1 MKHGVEP
8 CALGLLARQP
18 PTPSSDS
25 RGTTARAPVR
35 GGRAWPA
42 LLRLARPRPAGA
54 RHRRCRAPSRRGP
67 DNAGTRKCPAGARA
81 PSPGSPAGGLAAPQR
96 PLPARLSGSSS
107 PPEGRTRRTAGSSE
121 ASSQR
126 GKAGPTAAPGPGLGA
141 QAGPTCSTSR
151 GGGTAAAAGQAPAS
165 AACRGPRACLPQGGP
180 EASSAPGRGQAESRE
195 QTRLCHSRTGKCT
208 RRPFRASTRV
218 SATGQ
223 YLSPDGLTAWALG
236 HVSHKPRPKQQV
248 AQQHGPGL

>member
-42 LLRLARPRPAGA
+42 LLRLARPRPAGT

-96 PLPARLSGSSS
+96 PLPARLSGPSS

-151 GGGTAAAAGQAPAS
+151 GGAQQQPQGRHLPRPPAEAPGPAFL
-165 AACRGPRACLPQGGP
+165 REGPRQAQPQDGD
-180 EASSAPGRGQAESRE
+180 
-195 QTRLCHSRTGKCT
+195 K
-208 RRPFRASTRV
+208 
-218 SATGQ
+218 
-223 YLSPDGLTAWALG
+223 LSPGSRPDYVTHAQGSVHAGPSEQAHGCLRPDSTCPQTA
-236 HVSHKPRPKQQV
+236 
-248 AQQHGPGL
+248 